1 MRRWFILK
9 FDEKRFAKELRE
21 NRIFLLSAAARY
33 LRFSFLHVSRVIVRN
48 QRMARGILA
57 VKQMSPNVRTN
68 SCSRIICLTLVALR
82 FLVLRAFD
90 WAARAGGERQ
100 YQLTGG

>member
-33 LRFSFLHVSRVIVRN
+33 LRFILQVSRVIVRN
-48 QRMARGILA
+48 QRMARGIPCGSA
-57 VKQMSPNVRTN
+57 VNQNVTECQDELLFKDYLSDSN
-68 SCSRIICLTLVALR
+68 CLGLFSSSGV
-82 FLVLRAFD
+82 
-90 WAARAGGERQ
+90 
-100 YQLTGG
+100 